1 MSSYIITFVASVKV
15 EAETR
20 MEFLRARD
28 AIEDAVAEALP
39 ELDTFD
45 ITGVTGSTRELL
57 AEKVVTV
64 PGGTGTRPIL

>member
-1 MSSYIITFVASVKV
+1 MSSYIITFTASVKV
-15 EAETR
+15 EAETAV
-20 MEFLRARD
+20 EFRRVRD

-39 ELDTFD
+39 GLDTFD
-45 ITGVTGSTRELL
+45 TGPTRELL

>member
-1 MSSYIITFVASVKV
+1 MSSYIITFTASVKV
-15 EAETR
+15 EAETAV
-20 MEFLRARD
+20 EFRRVRD

-39 ELDTFD
+39 GLDTFD
-45 ITGVTGSTRELL
+45 ITGVTGPTRELL